1 MNWQS
6 PFIVDLIKRA
16 LEEDIWTGDI
26 TTEATIP
33 EERQAVARVWTKV
46 DGVIAGLPLFK
57 QVFLQVDP
65 TLQVELLVGDGFVA
79 TAGTTLAHISGS
91 ARSILQ
97 AERVALNFLQRLSGI
112 ATRTSRLAEAIKF
125 YQARI
130 VDTRKTTPGLRMLEK
145 YAVRMGG
152 GYNHRFGLYD
162 AVLIKDNHIAVAGGI
177 KEAVTAVRRR
187 IGHTTKIEVEV
198 ETLEQ
203 LCEALESRADIIM
216 LDNMSID
223 TMKEAVKQAH
233 GKAILEASG
242 GISEENIVE
251 VAKTGV
257 DYISVG
263 AITHSVRA
271 LDISLDIALEQQ
283 PLEQEE
289 NE

>member
-57 QVFLQVDP
+57 QAFLQVDP
-65 TLQVELLVGDGFVA
+65 TLQVELLVDDGFVA